1 MEKII
6 IPSFTKPVIKAPK
19 DQKLMQAAQS
29 LEASFLSE
37 MLKAAKLG
45 ETSSTFGGGIG
56 EDQLESFLR
65 NERAKMIA
73 EHQSIGLAEQI
84 YNALVEAEDNATDH

>member
-19 DQKLMQAAQS
+19 DQELMQAAQS

-45 ETSSTFGGGIG
+45 ETSIPT
-56 EDQLESFLR
+56 SFCIMSDGSELLS
-65 NERAKMIA
+65 NN
-73 EHQSIGLAEQI
+73 S
-84 YNALVEAEDNATDH
+84 ALGRS

>member
-6 IPSFTKPVIKAPK
+6 IPSFTKLVIKAPK

-45 ETSSTFGGGIG
+45 ETSSKFGGGIG
-56 EDQLESFLR
+56 EDQLQSFLR

-73 EHQSIGLAEQI
+73 EHRHGPVKMGRLMCLNRYRIGHQ
-84 YNALVEAEDNATDH
+84 

>member
-6 IPSFTKPVIKAPK
+6 IPSFTKLVIKAPK

-56 EDQLESFLR
+56 EDQLQSFLR

-73 EHQSIGLAEQI
+73 EIGRAH
-84 YNALVEAEDNATDH
+84 V